1 MLQACPNDPDDI
13 KSLSEVAGDMV
24 DEVFIGSC
32 MINIGHFRAAGK
44 LLDKLDTPV
53 ATRLWIVPPT
63 RIDKAQLTADSA
75 FPVKVA

>member
-1 MLQACPNDPDDI
+1 MVQAFPNDADNI
-13 KSLSEVAGDMV
+13 KTLSEVAGDMV

-63 RIDKAQLTADSA
+63 RIDKA
-75 FPVKVA
+75 

>member
-1 MLQACPNDPDDI
+1 MLQAYPNDTDNI
-13 KSLSEVAGDMV
+13 KPLSEVAGDMV

-63 RIDKAQLTADSA
+63 RIDKA
-75 FPVKVA
+75 